1 MFIYRIHYKH
11 KKVNRSSREEAISWL
26 AVETNEPLP
35 ETKLKQ
41 LEQECMENGKAV
53 CKNKFLSSY
62 LLITKETVNVSDKS

>member
-1 MFIYRIHYKH
+1 MFTYRIHYKN
-11 KKVNRSSREEAISWL
+11 KKISRSSREYAISWL

-53 CKNKFLSSY
+53 CKNQFVSSY
-62 LLITKETVNVSDKS
+62 LLITKETV